1 MADDGE
7 KGQKTAKIEL
17 KMTKFQQFVS
27 KIEHGNYS
35 RFRDAILQRLTPRI
49 SEQTFRNWERGIYE
63 PDEIRRDAINAVA
76 VELTGKPVYL
86 QSEKNESE

>member
-1 MADDGE
+1 
-7 KGQKTAKIEL
+7 
-17 KMTKFQQFVS
+17 MTKFQQFVS

-63 PDEIRRDAINAVA
+63 PDEIRRQDIDAVA
-76 VELTGKPVYL
+76 VEVTGKPVYDETTE
-86 QSEKNESE
+86 QQTN